1 MKVTAI
7 SSPTP
12 SWSEGITME
21 DKNKDKLKRLK
32 IVRTVLLII
41 FLVLLLF
48 VVKGFFSPVY

>member
-1 MKVTAI
+1 MKVTTI